1 MRKIVL
7 EEKDI
12 KELEQK
18 INNLPTFAKNV
29 GESFAVAGAVQDFM
43 TWIGGKVLQ
52 EENPKEDNSK
62 K

>member
-7 EEKDI
+7 EENDI

-18 INNLPTFAKNV
+18 VNNLPTFAKNV
-29 GESFAVAGAVQDFM
+29 GQSFAVAGAIQEFM
-43 TWIGGKVLQ
+43 TWIGSKAVT
-52 EENPKEDNSK
+52 EEKPKEDNSK